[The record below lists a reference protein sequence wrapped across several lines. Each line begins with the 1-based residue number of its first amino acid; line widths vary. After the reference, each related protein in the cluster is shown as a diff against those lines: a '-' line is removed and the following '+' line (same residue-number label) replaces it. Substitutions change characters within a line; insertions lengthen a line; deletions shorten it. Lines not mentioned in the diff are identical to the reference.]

1 MQVKGDKHTRFG
13 DEVRFI
19 PGWAWVVAGLGLICI
34 PILFTMAE
42 AHDPKAPPFW
52 GRVGLGILCA
62 LFVGCYFLLIG
73 YVNRDAGRRGM
84 KRVVWTLLAIFVPNG
99 LGIILYFLL
108 RQPLPA
114 SCPHC
119 GAQIQSDY
127 GYCPKCGKNL
137 SLHCNRCQHAI
148 HADDT
153 YCPYC
158 GNQLST
164 ADPSSPAP
172 RPQQDFA

>member
-1 MQVKGDKHTRFG
+1 MLVKSDKHTRFG
-13 DEVRFI
+13 DELRII
-19 PGWAWVVAGLGLICI
+19 PAWAWVLAASGLVWI
-34 PILFTMAE
+34 PIVFTVVQ
-42 AHDPKAPPFW
+42 AHDPKPPFW
-52 GRVGLGILCA
+52 GRVLLGILCA
-62 LFVGCYFLLIG
+62 IFGGCYFLLLG

-84 KRVVWTLLAIFVPNG
+84 RRVVWTLLAIFVPNG

-119 GAQIQSDY
+119 SAKVESDY

-137 SLHCNRCQHAI
+137 SLHCTRCQHAI
-148 HADDT
+148 HADDV

-158 GNQLST
+158 GNPLAT
-164 ADPSSPAP
+164 AGPSWPAP
-172 RPQQDFA
+172 QPQQG